1 MKTRHDLLQYAESVH
16 RAIHG
21 SVLYHQSDFKTDH
34 PYSGVDIDLLKEL
47 VDSTVIKAQIKEFEK
62 ELKSEI
68 DDLYSNLSIGTPVK
82 VTKGSKEKR
91 GLEGFIIHAQQAM
104 QGSGKALFVYDVLTN
119 NSCMVRDSAT
129 KPRLPK
135 PGERFI
141 LRETYKSCRLMSE
154 SFKRSVK
161 VELKADTSRKG
172 QCLTDAQLDPNFNG
186 SGFFSVVVQWNDHQT
201 PHQSTYILTEL
212 NII

>member
-21 SVLYHQSDFKTDH
+21 SDIQSEFKTDH
-34 PYSGVDIDLLKEL
+34 PYSGVDINLLKEL
-47 VDSTVIKAQIKEFEK
+47 VDSTLVKAQVKEFEK
-62 ELKSEI
+62 DLKAEI
-68 DDLYSNLSIGTPVK
+68 DGLYSNLSIGTPVK
-82 VTKGSKEKR
+82 VTKGSKDKR

-119 NSCMVRDSAT
+119 NKTMVRDSAT

-141 LRETYKSCRLMSE
+141 LRETYKSCRDQSE
-154 SFKRSVK
+154 SFKRGVQ
-161 VELKADTSRKG
+161 VELKADTTRKG
-172 QCLTDAQLDPNFNG
+172 HCITDALLDPNFNG